1 MVEDQQRSFCRKHRD
16 AQVGVLCDA
25 LPPNPGGVDHHLS
38 AQRARFSALMIV
50 DRDAMDAIALPQQ
63 TGDFA
68 AGEDRRA
75 MFAGIEHIRRGEAER
90 IDGAVGN
97 LYRAEQRRVNRGL
110 NTQRFGGRQRL
121 GFDTCLLTGADKGVL
136 VRRVIFRQG
145 NKQAAGG
152 LYAVAGDTAQYT
164 VFANALA
171 R

>member
-1 MVEDQQRSFCRKHRD
+1 
-16 AQVGVLCDA
+16 
-25 LPPNPGGVDHHLS
+25 
-38 AQRARFSALMIV
+38 MIV

-110 NTQRFGGRQRL
+110 NTQRFGGR
-121 GFDTCLLTGADKGVL
+121 
-136 VRRVIFRQG
+136 
-145 NKQAAGG
+145 
-152 LYAVAGDTAQYT
+152 
-164 VFANALA
+164 
-171 R
+171 